1 MGGRGLG
8 GFLSKEPTEEYNKQN
23 KYTLL
28 ISSLGGA
35 GLQLGFVA
43 VGNLENRLFFL
54 RYSFLSGAAVFCP
67 GGWGWGL
74 GLGNNLSEGWF
85 AAWLLL
91 WEFRELAVFVILFF
105 CPFWP
110 CCMSVFSVV
119 WRMGVM

>member
-1 MGGRGLG
+1 MYTEYRVGGRGLG

-67 GGWGWGL
+67 GGGGGGWVWAIISLRRVGL
-74 GLGNNLSEGWF
+74 
-85 AAWLLL
+85 
-91 WEFRELAVFVILFF
+91 
-105 CPFWP
+105 
-110 CCMSVFSVV
+110 
-119 WRMGVM
+119 